1 MSQEKILFLE
11 KKIEKLTKENN
22 YLRSLLNKRGI
33 EVEKSTNSIVRERLE
48 LFQSY
53 FKGREDVY
61 AQRWFKGDLKQYS
74 PVIKRRYV
82 SFDPITKKRIILA
95 SEGESIYEKLTDG
108 VIFKHLSKNSN
119 LAVGLYVIINENQCC
134 LAAIDFDGPKWQEE
148 CSQVATIIDEY
159 DFPYILERSQS
170 GQGAHIW
177 FFFQQPITAKIA
189 RQFCSS
195 FLTLAMEKSS
205 IIKMSSYDRIFPTQ
219 DTVPKKGFGNLIA
232 LPLEGIARQDSNS
245 VFIDKTFTVFENQ
258 WDALKNTKKIA
269 EIEIHSF
276 LEKVGDNF
284 DAGKVGMDYDSNDN
298 LQLPITEKAIELTLE
313 NGIKFPSKNLE
324 PSLINQLKRVASF
337 KNPEF
342 YKAQKMRLSTW
353 GKPRIICSAEIDEK
367 ETMIMPRG
375 CLDSVINQFN
385 SALYNCNLVDKR
397 NENKIKNVSFQ
408 GTLYEEQQKALTD
421 LLENEIG
428 LLVAPP
434 GFGKTVVTSALI
446 AEKSVTTLII
456 VHTRPLLKQ
465 WEKRLK
471 EYLDIE
477 EVGLLA
483 SGINNLN
490 SVLDIAIINSLATER
505 FTKIVENYSMVVVD
519 EAHHA
524 ASFTYEQV
532 LKRVKAK
539 YVFGLTATP
548 IRYDGK
554 HHLTF
559 MQCGSIVH
567 NSTFSAEELEG
578 KVSPHFTLFRC
589 NYQELEISQIYNKLA
604 LNENRNKQIV
614 EEILI
619 QAKEKRS
626 ILVLSNRIE
635 QLKILGNLLETYNLK
650 PLLVTGRQ
658 TAKIKRE
665 VEQYL
670 QEFENSD
677 LLPLILSTGKYI
689 GEGFDFPRLDTL
701 VFASPVAWKG
711 NIIQYI
717 GRVSRTYRNKK
728 EIRVVDFVDFKIP
741 ILMKMFSKRIST
753 YNKLDFTILSN
764 HETPTEKVF
773 FNTADFWS
781 NFKID
786 VTEAKNEVI
795 IISNYHIKNI
805 LEILNLSSQ
814 NIKIIFITKTIPQ
827 YSQKNIKFVETKKDY
842 PFITSID
849 NKILWHG
856 QFNRESV
863 PLEISFLRIE
873 ESTYVDNFLQFLNEE
888 EIEF

>member
-258 WDALKNTKKIA
+258 WGALKNTKKIA

-298 LQLPITEKAIELTLE
+298 LQLSITEKTIELTLE

-604 LNENRNKQIV
+604 LTENRNKQIV

-728 EIRVVDFVDFKIP
+728 EIRVIDFVDFKIP

-781 NFKID
+781 SFKID
-786 VTEAKNEVI
+786 VSEAKDVV

-827 YSQKNIKFVETKKDY
+827 YSQKNIKFVKTKKDY
-842 PFITSID
+842 PFIASID

-856 QFNRESV
+856 QFTRESV

-873 ESTYVDNFLQFLNEE
+873 ESTYVDDFLQFLNEE